1 MSQGIAPKPIC
12 PYLGLADDRDSRFS
26 IPEGGHRCYATGRPS
41 SITLEHQAA
50 FCFTKEH
57 PTCPRYV
64 EPVPEDL
71 STRAPLRAAPKATF
85 ERSARFPLW
94 AIVLAG
100 LVGILVVFAVFHFFL
115 SSALRPGAVTSET
128 SQATA
133 SPTPSPSSTPSPAPL
148 EVTLTPTPVPV
159 APATTAAT
167 ATTPPAGDEVIGLS
181 PAASDIGWVSSG
193 DERGNHFGDSF
204 LYAGVFDDQVFQS
217 ALQFDLGS
225 IPRGAPIRQASLQ
238 LTGLSGDRMGAG
250 GAWTVRL
257 LAPEIDENWRRH
269 TYQEI
274 FNAPALQA
282 LSPILGDEDLAEGRT
297 NTFELSPAQIA
308 LLEERIIKDEVPK
321 VSFRIEG
328 PLTDSDNLFAWDTGY
343 GQESQGNRVTLS
355 LVVGPPPATPP
366 PYEYIVVT
374 STPTPENVLTAA
386 AIVAQMT
393 ADATRIGTATPA
405 PPNLATATPFPE
417 YLIIIPS
424 ATPENEATA
433 QMLAARATAEALT
446 TGTPTPIPTYAVTAT
461 PTPTPSPTPIPVY
474 VVITATPSPGSVFV
488 AATLSAA
495 ATAQVQRLGPPT
507 PLPANWITPIVVT
520 STPTPANQATAEF
533 LVALATAQAFTTG
546 TPTPTPINMFTATPT
561 PVFTLLEGELPP
573 GTPTVV
579 SEVVPS
585 TIPAELIGKIAFKSD
600 RSGEELIYVINPD
613 GSGLALL
620 PEAWP
625 YSLAKE
631 ADACSVDGRFRVFV
645 KDAIIDTGDEDAQGN
660 ARPVQLRIPALFT
673 YDALYKAEEQITYFG
688 DGIAYD
694 PAWSPTAEQI
704 AFVSDDSGN
713 DEIWLTNR
721 DGSETRQ
728 LTRNEWEW
736 DKHPSWSPDGTQ
748 IVFWSNRTGNQQVW
762 VMDADGTNLYS
773 LSRTGFNDYD
783 PVWIKYPEVPGQCL
797 SNTAQATAI
806 CNDGTYSFSAE
817 ISGTCA
823 THGGVR
829 QWLQ

>member
-64 EPVPEDL
+64 EPAPEDL
-71 STRAPLRAAPKATF
+71 STRAPLSAAPKETF
-85 ERSARFPLW
+85 ERSTRFPLW

-100 LVGILVVFAVFHFFL
+100 LVGIVVVLAVFHFFL

-133 SPTPSPSSTPSPAPL
+133 SPTPSPSSTPSPASL

-159 APATTAAT
+159 TLAATAVT
-167 ATTPPAGDEVIGLS
+167 ATTPPAGDEVISLS

-193 DERGNHFGDSF
+193 DERGNNFGDSF

-217 ALQFDLGS
+217 AFQFDLGS

-343 GQESQGNRVTLS
+343 GQQSQGNRVTLS

-366 PYEYIVVT
+366 PYKFIVVT

-393 ADATRIGTATPA
+393 ADATRIGTATPV

-474 VVITATPSPGSVFV
+474 VVITATPSPGSVFA

-507 PLPANWITPIVVT
+507 PLPANWVTPIVVT
-520 STPTPANQATAEF
+520 STPTPANQATVEL

-546 TPTPTPINMFTATPT
+546 TPTSTPINMFTATPT
-561 PVFTLLEGELPP
+561 PVFTLLDGELPP

-579 SEVVPS
+579 SELVPS

-625 YSLAKE
+625 YSLARE
-631 ADACSVDGRFRVFV
+631 ADACSVDGRFRVYV

-660 ARPVQLRIPALFT
+660 TIPVQLRIPALFA

-713 DEIWLTNR
+713 DEIWLANR
-721 DGSETRQ
+721 DGSEARQ

-748 IVFWSNRTGNQQVW
+748 IVFWSNRTGNQQIW

-797 SNTAQATAI
+797 FKIAQATAI
-806 CNDGTYSFSAE
+806 CNDGTYSFSPE
-817 ISGTCA
+817 RSGTCA
-823 THGGVR
+823 SHGGVR
-829 QWLQ
+829 RWLQ